1 MQASPIVL
9 TTLAGL
15 STGLGGAL
23 AALAKPSETML
34 AASAGFAGG
43 VMLTASL
50 ADLMPEALEFYSG
63 YLQPLPCG
71 GAIVTLLALG
81 MLTAGLLGRLL
92 PEETELAAKYGQ
104 NTARTKAMRTALI
117 TGTALLLH
125 NFPEGVLTLFAGT
138 ADPALGLRTAL
149 AIALH
154 NIPEGLAVAVPFA
167 YATNSRAKGAL
178 AALVSGL
185 AEPAGALVALFLFR
199 SLFTPGF
206 LTGTMV
212 LVAGILGMVLVRGV
226 PHISWN
232 FLTTTASVLKGTDG
246 ILPAILNT
254 LYVILLTLLIVL
266 PLGVGAAVYLTE
278 YASNRRLIEV
288 IEFTNETLAGIPS
301 ILYGLVG
308 MLVFSQALGFQTCLL
323 SGSLTLVVMNLPTII
338 RTTQESLKTV
348 PQGYREGALGLGAG
362 KWHIIRTIVL
372 PCSMDGIVTGCILA
386 VGRIVGESAALLF
399 TAGAAE
405 VIAKG
410 VVKAYTSNGATLSV
424 LLYLRAF
431 EDGDF
436 ASAWGIGAVL
446 LVLVL
451 AINLAARLAKAK
463 LKQKQ

>member
-138 ADPALGLRTAL
+138 ADPAL
-149 AIALH
+149 ALH

-212 LVAGILGMVLVRGV
+212 LVAGIMIWVALAQLL
-226 PHISWN
+226 P
-232 FLTTTASVLKGTDG
+232 TAFAPAHRLPG
-246 ILPAILNT
+246 IL
-254 LYVILLTLLIVL
+254 
-266 PLGVGAAVYLTE
+266 GAA
-278 YASNRRLIEV
+278 
-288 IEFTNETLAGIPS
+288 AG
-301 ILYGLVG
+301 
-308 MLVFSQALGFQTCLL
+308 CLL
-323 SGSLTLVVMNLPTII
+323 ML
-338 RTTQESLKTV
+338 
-348 PQGYREGALGLGAG
+348 LG
-362 KWHIIRTIVL
+362 I
-372 PCSMDGIVTGCILA
+372 
-386 VGRIVGESAALLF
+386 AALP
-399 TAGAAE
+399 
-405 VIAKG
+405 
-410 VVKAYTSNGATLSV
+410 
-424 LLYLRAF
+424 
-431 EDGDF
+431 
-436 ASAWGIGAVL
+436 
-446 LVLVL
+446 
-451 AINLAARLAKAK
+451 
-463 LKQKQ
+463 